1 MLQKAM
7 LATGADFL
15 FVCKKNAY
23 KTLYVFVDDAPLD
36 ERKVMLTVTR
46 KRRKMTLCRVP
57 PSMSL
62 GWPSEAIRQWRKWSP
77 FIGKPHEYIYLLQGA
92 SHIELLVSLQQF

>member
-23 KTLYVFVDDAPLD
+23 KALYVIVDGAPLD
-36 ERKVMLTVTR
+36 ERKGMLTVTR
-46 KRRKMTLCRVP
+46 KRRKMTLCRLP
-57 PSMSL
+57 ASMSL
-62 GWPSEAIRQWRKWSP
+62 GWPSEAISQWRKWVPSSESLMNT
-77 FIGKPHEYIYLLQGA
+77 FIFCKALPT
-92 SHIELLVSLQQF
+92 